1 LHVHWNAANLQVTK
15 ALKED
20 RRMDFN
26 TGSSGGRP
34 DDESRP
40 LYGGET
46 GEPASGPPRGS
57 VGGTGGEFSLQ
68 DPVGSFVRT
77 VVAVLTRPVAFFR
90 GIARG
95 GDFLNPAIFALIC
108 ALISALLGGI
118 ISLVFAPFLAG
129 PGDTAGEALAG
140 GLVGFI
146 FTLILSPIYTAVALL
161 IGAGIYHLLVLLL
174 IRPNHAGFEATFR
187 VVCYVA
193 AIQLV
198 SWIPIVNI
206 VAGIYAIVLSIF
218 GIREVHS
225 TTTGKAAA
233 IVLIPVAVLLLLV
246 LIVGA
251 LIGAALF
258 FGTQQQQ
265 F

>member
-1 LHVHWNAANLQVTK
+1 
-15 ALKED
+15 
-20 RRMDFN
+20 MDFN
-26 TGSSGGRP
+26 TGGGRP

-46 GEPASGPPRGS
+46 GGRPPGEPPRGPAAS
-57 VGGTGGEFSLQ
+57 SGGEFNLQ
-68 DPVGSFVRT
+68 DPVGSFIRT
-77 VVAVLTRPVAFFR
+77 VQGVLLSPVAFFR
-90 GIARG
+90 GIARQ

-118 ISLVFAPFLAG
+118 ISLVISPFFAG

-146 FTLILSPIYTAVALL
+146 LTLILSPIYTAVGLL
-161 IGAGIYHLLVLLL
+161 IGAGIYHLLVFLLV
-174 IRPNHAGFEATFR
+174 RPSNAGFEATFR

-193 AIQLV
+193 AVQLI

-206 VAGIYAIVLSIF
+206 VAGIYAIVLSVL
-218 GIREVHS
+218 GIREVHN
-225 TTTGKAAA
+225 TTTGRAAA
-233 IVLIPVAVLLLLV
+233 VVLIPVAVILLFV
-246 LIVGA
+246 LIIVV
-251 LIGAALF
+251 LVGAALF